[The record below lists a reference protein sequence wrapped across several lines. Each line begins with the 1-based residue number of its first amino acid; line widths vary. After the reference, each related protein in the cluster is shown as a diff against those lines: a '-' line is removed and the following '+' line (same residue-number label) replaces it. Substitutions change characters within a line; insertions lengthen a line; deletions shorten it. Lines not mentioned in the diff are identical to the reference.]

1 MQGSLEQQSATFLA
15 PGTGLTED
23 SFSTDR
29 GGDGFR
35 MIQAHHIY
43 HALYFCY
50 FYISSTSDHQA
61 SDPRPNAAGDTP
73 ALEHPPYTH
82 GNAILL
88 QQT

>member
-1 MQGSLEQQSATFLA
+1 MQGSLEHQSATFLA
-15 PGTGLTED
+15 SGAGLAEE
-23 SFSTDR
+23 SFSTDW

-35 MIQAHHIY
+35 MIQAHYIY
-43 HALYFCY
+43 RALYFCY

-61 SDPRPNAAGDTP
+61 SDPRPNAAGDTS

-88 QQT
+88 WQT